1 MTRGMRGRGQRAR
14 GIRAEGWSRRGR
26 RRPPRPSWV
35 GMKDVS
41 REPGRGEG
49 QGPGG
54 TSGGQKVLELG
65 KRAKRGRAALGRL
78 CGGEETA
85 EEAPALGGYSGRGAR
100 LLRGRGEGPSQERTL
115 SQAVRKPRG
124 RQTMKKPRRGALRG
138 RVGDESSA
146 PTRARHAGSAP
157 AARGRA
163 SRQRLRQEQ
172 KQKGGS

>member
-85 EEAPALGGYSGRGAR
+85 EEAPALGGYSGRGAL